1 MSIER
6 KTMRQSH
13 SAVRD
18 LIRARSVNWQIV
30 DSSNVH
36 SALYNRGEN
45 DFYVRFLRSGPDDI
59 YRYRDRTPSEW
70 QGFTTALSKGS
81 WIWENPRGE
90 NWPYELLTTRQ
101 YPTGGELDEINVPRA
116 TRDFL
121 TPL

>member
-1 MSIER
+1 M
-6 KTMRQSH
+6 T
-13 SAVRD
+13 VRPGD
-18 LIRARSVNWQIV
+18 LINAREVTWQLV

-36 SALYNRGEN
+36 SGLWNETEGG

-59 YRYRDRTPSEW
+59 YVYPNRSREEW
-70 QGFTTALSKGS
+70 TGFTTALSKGS

-101 YPTGGELDEINVPRA
+101 YPTGSDLQEIDVPRA

-121 TPL
+121 SPL